1 MRSEKLLGSLKG
13 PGFDSPHLH
22 QMNLNNTYD
31 YAVIGAGIV
40 GLSTALHLQKQNV
53 SVIVLEK
60 EKEPGLHQSGR
71 NSGVIHS
78 GIYYKPN
85 SSKSELSIKGRN
97 LLVEY
102 LQKKNINFRQ
112 EGKIVVDNDLD
123 KLESLL
129 ERSIDLEMEGVKIVQ
144 NDELL
149 SIEPNSVML
158 NGLFVPQA
166 GVVDYKEVVQAYA
179 NDFIEMGGEIK
190 YIEEIKEIEN
200 KNGLKS
206 ISGNKYTYNS
216 EFLINCAGLFSD
228 EIAKLDNMSP
238 NVKIIP
244 FRGEYYKISNTKNK
258 ILNNMIYPM
267 ADPDLPFLGIHLT
280 KTANGDIEA
289 GPNAVLAFSKE
300 GYKWTDINF
309 VDLTKVLTFPGM
321 LKLGKKYFRT
331 GISEMYRSL
340 NKKIFVKEI
349 QKLINGVNLKDI
361 KQIPSGVRAQ
371 AVDKDGNLV
380 DDFLFE
386 EGENSLHVLNSP
398 SPAATASLAIGESI
412 VSKITN

>member
-1 MRSEKLLGSLKG
+1 MT
-13 PGFDSPHLH
+13 
-22 QMNLNNTYD
+22 NNNTYD

-40 GLSTALHLQKQNV
+40 GLSTALHLRKQNV
-53 SVIVLEK
+53 SVVVLEK

-85 SSKSELSIKGRN
+85 SSKSELSIRGRN
-97 LLVEY
+97 LLIEY
-102 LQKKNINFRQ
+102 LKKKDINFRQ
-112 EGKIVVDNDLD
+112 EGKIVVDNDLN
-123 KLESLL
+123 KLENLL
-129 ERSIDLEMEGVKIVQ
+129 DRSIELDMDGVRIVRD
-144 NDELL
+144 DELL

-179 NDFIEMGGEIK
+179 KDFIEMGGEIK

-200 KNGLKS
+200 INGLKS
-206 ISGNKYTYNS
+206 IKGNKDTYNC

-244 FRGEYYKISNTKNK
+244 FRGEYYKISNIKNK
-258 ILNNMIYPM
+258 ILNNMIYPL

-340 NKKIFVKEI
+340 NKNIFVKEI
-349 QKLINGVNLKDI
+349 QKLINGVDLRDI

-412 VSKITN
+412 VSKIFN

>member
-1 MRSEKLLGSLKG
+1 MT
-13 PGFDSPHLH
+13 
-22 QMNLNNTYD
+22 NNTYD

-40 GLSTALHLQKQNV
+40 GLSTALHLRKQNV
-53 SVIVLEK
+53 SVVVLEK

-85 SSKSELSIKGRN
+85 SSKSELSIRGRN
-97 LLVEY
+97 LLIEY
-102 LQKKNINFRQ
+102 LKKKDINYRQ
-112 EGKIVVDNDLD
+112 EGKIVVDNDLN
-123 KLESLL
+123 KLENLL
-129 ERSIDLEMEGVKIVQ
+129 DRSIELDMDGVKIVRD
-144 NDELL
+144 DELL
-149 SIEPNSVML
+149 SIEPSSVML

-179 NDFIEMGGEIK
+179 KDFIEMGGEIK

-200 KNGLKS
+200 INGLKS
-206 ISGNKYTYNS
+206 IKGNKDTYNC

-258 ILNNMIYPM
+258 ILNNMIYPL

-340 NKKIFVKEI
+340 NKNIFVKEI
-349 QKLINGVNLKDI
+349 QKLINGVDLSDI

-412 VSKITN
+412 VSKILN

>member
-1 MRSEKLLGSLKG
+1 MS
-13 PGFDSPHLH
+13 
-22 QMNLNNTYD
+22 NNKTYD
-31 YAVIGAGIV
+31 FAIIGGGIV
-40 GLSTALHLQKQNV
+40 GLSTALHIQKQNK
-53 SVIVLEK
+53 SVVVLEK

-85 SSKSELSIKGRN
+85 TYKSELSIRGRN

-102 LQKKNINFRQ
+102 LALKKIRYRQ
-112 EGKIVVDNDLD
+112 EGKVVVDNDLD
-123 KLESLL
+123 KLTNLL
-129 ERSIDLEMEGVKIVQ
+129 DRSKELGMEGVKLVQ
-144 NDELL
+144 NEQLL
-149 SIEPNSVML
+149 NIEPNSVIL
-158 NGLFVPQA
+158 NGVFVPQA

-179 NDFIEMGGEIK
+179 HDFQENGGEIK
-190 YIEEIKEIEN
+190 LIEEIKEIEN
-200 KNGLKS
+200 INGLKNVKGVHS
-206 ISGNKYTYNS
+206 SYKC

-228 EIAKLDNMSP
+228 EIAKLDGMSP
-238 NVKIIP
+238 DVKIIP
-244 FRGEYYKISNTKNK
+244 FRGEYYKIRDSKK
-258 ILNNMIYPM
+258 EILNNMIYPL

-321 LKLGKKYFRT
+321 IKLGKKYFKT

-340 NKKIFVKEI
+340 NKNVFVKEI
-349 QKLINGVNLKDI
+349 QKLIKGVDPRDI
-361 KQIPSGVRAQ
+361 QQIPSGVRAQ
-371 AVDKDGNLV
+371 AVDKAGNLV

-386 EGENSLHVLNSP
+386 EGDSSLHVLNSP

-412 VSKITN
+412 ASKILD

>member
-1 MRSEKLLGSLKG
+1 MT
-13 PGFDSPHLH
+13 
-22 QMNLNNTYD
+22 NNNTYD

-53 SVIVLEK
+53 SVVVLEK

-85 SSKSELSIKGRN
+85 SSKSELSIRGRN
-97 LLVEY
+97 LLIEY
-102 LQKKNINFRQ
+102 LKKKDINFRQ
-112 EGKIVVDNDLD
+112 EGKIVVDNDLN
-123 KLESLL
+123 KLENLL
-129 ERSIDLEMEGVKIVQ
+129 DRSIELDMEGVKIVRD
-144 NDELL
+144 DELL

-179 NDFIEMGGEIK
+179 KDFIEMGGEIK

-200 KNGLKS
+200 INGLKS
-206 ISGNKYTYNS
+206 IKGNKDTYNC

-258 ILNNMIYPM
+258 ILNNMIYPL

-340 NKKIFVKEI
+340 NKNIFVKEI
-349 QKLINGVNLKDI
+349 QKLINGVDLRDI

-412 VSKITN
+412 VSKILN

>member
-1 MRSEKLLGSLKG
+1 
-13 PGFDSPHLH
+13 
-22 QMNLNNTYD
+22 MNNDNTYD

-53 SVIVLEK
+53 SVVVLEK
-60 EKEPGLHQSGR
+60 EKKPGLHQSGR

-85 SSKSELSIKGRN
+85 SSKSELSIRGRN
-97 LLVEY
+97 LLIEY
-102 LQKKNINFRQ
+102 LKKKDINFRQ
-112 EGKIVVDNDLD
+112 EGKIVVDNDLN
-123 KLESLL
+123 KLENLL
-129 ERSIDLEMEGVKIVQ
+129 DRSIELDMDGVKIVRD
-144 NDELL
+144 DELL

-158 NGLFVPQA
+158 NGLFVPLA
-166 GVVDYKEVVQAYA
+166 GFVDYKEVVQAYA
-179 NDFIEMGGEIK
+179 KDFIEMGGEIK

-200 KNGLKS
+200 INGLKS
-206 ISGNKYTYNS
+206 IKGNKDTYNC

-258 ILNNMIYPM
+258 ILNNMIYPL

-340 NKKIFVKEI
+340 NKNIFVKEI
-349 QKLINGVNLKDI
+349 QKLINGVDLSDI

-412 VSKITN
+412 VSKILN

>member
-1 MRSEKLLGSLKG
+1 
-13 PGFDSPHLH
+13 
-22 QMNLNNTYD
+22 MNLNNTYD
-31 YAVIGAGIV
+31 FAVIGAGIV
-40 GLSTALHLQKQNV
+40 GLSTALHLQKHDV
-53 SVIVLEK
+53 SVVVLEK

-85 SSKSELSIKGRN
+85 SSKSELSIRGRR
-97 LLVEY
+97 LLIEY

-129 ERSIDLEMEGVKIVQ
+129 QRSIDLEMAGVKIVQ

-166 GVVDYKEVVQAYA
+166 GVVDYKDVVQAYA

-206 ISGNKYTYNS
+206 IKGNKYKYNC

-228 EIAKLDNMSP
+228 EIAKLDDMSP
-238 NVKIIP
+238 DVKIIP
-244 FRGEYYKISNTKNK
+244 FRGEYYKISNAKNK
-258 ILNNMIYPM
+258 ILKNMIYPL

-340 NKKIFVKEI
+340 NKNLFVKEI
-349 QKLINGVNLKDI
+349 QKLINGVDLKDI

-371 AVDKDGNLV
+371 AVDKEGNLV

-412 VSKITN
+412 VSKILN

>member
-1 MRSEKLLGSLKG
+1 
-13 PGFDSPHLH
+13 
-22 QMNLNNTYD
+22 MNLNNTYD

-53 SVIVLEK
+53 SVVVLEK

-85 SSKSELSIKGRN
+85 SNKSELSIKGRN

-200 KNGLKS
+200 INGLKS
-206 ISGNKYTYNS
+206 IKGNKDTYNC

-258 ILNNMIYPM
+258 ILNNMIYPL

-412 VSKITN
+412 VSKILN

>member
-1 MRSEKLLGSLKG
+1 
-13 PGFDSPHLH
+13 
-22 QMNLNNTYD
+22 MNLNNTYD

-40 GLSTALHLQKQNV
+40 GLSTALHLQKQNL
-53 SVIVLEK
+53 SVVVLEK

-200 KNGLKS
+200 INGLKS
-206 ISGNKYTYNS
+206 ISGNKYTYNC

-258 ILNNMIYPM
+258 ILNNMIYPL

-280 KTANGDIEA
+280 KTSNGDIEA

-412 VSKITN
+412 VSKILN

>member
-1 MRSEKLLGSLKG
+1 
-13 PGFDSPHLH
+13 
-22 QMNLNNTYD
+22 MNLNNTYD

-40 GLSTALHLQKQNV
+40 GLSTALHLQKQNL
-53 SVIVLEK
+53 SVVVLEK

-200 KNGLKS
+200 INGLKS
-206 ISGNKYTYNS
+206 IKGNKDTYKC

-258 ILNNMIYPM
+258 ILNNMIYPL

-412 VSKITN
+412 VSKILN

>member
-1 MRSEKLLGSLKG
+1 MT
-13 PGFDSPHLH
+13 
-22 QMNLNNTYD
+22 NNNTYD

-53 SVIVLEK
+53 SVVVLEK

-85 SSKSELSIKGRN
+85 SSKSELSIRGRN
-97 LLVEY
+97 LLIEY
-102 LQKKNINFRQ
+102 LKKKDINFRQ
-112 EGKIVVDNDLD
+112 EGKIVVDNDLN
-123 KLESLL
+123 KLENLL
-129 ERSIDLEMEGVKIVQ
+129 DRSIELDMDGVRIVRD
-144 NDELL
+144 DELL

-179 NDFIEMGGEIK
+179 KDFIEMGGEIK

-200 KNGLKS
+200 INGLKS
-206 ISGNKYTYNS
+206 IKGNKDTYNC

-258 ILNNMIYPM
+258 ILNNMIYPL

-309 VDLTKVLTFPGM
+309 VDLTKVVTFPGM

-340 NKKIFVKEI
+340 NKNIFVKEI
-349 QKLINGVNLKDI
+349 QKLINGVDLRDI

-412 VSKITN
+412 VSKILN

>member
-1 MRSEKLLGSLKG
+1 MT
-13 PGFDSPHLH
+13 
-22 QMNLNNTYD
+22 NNTYD

-53 SVIVLEK
+53 SVVVLEK

-85 SSKSELSIKGRN
+85 SSKSELSIRGRN
-97 LLVEY
+97 LLIEY
-102 LQKKNINFRQ
+102 LKKKDINFRQ
-112 EGKIVVDNDLD
+112 EGKIVVDNDLN
-123 KLESLL
+123 KLENLL
-129 ERSIDLEMEGVKIVQ
+129 DRSIELDMDGVRIVRD
-144 NDELL
+144 DELL

-179 NDFIEMGGEIK
+179 KDFIEMGGEIK

-200 KNGLKS
+200 INGLKS
-206 ISGNKYTYNS
+206 IKGNKDTYNC

-258 ILNNMIYPM
+258 ILNNMIYPL

>member
-1 MRSEKLLGSLKG
+1 MT
-13 PGFDSPHLH
+13 
-22 QMNLNNTYD
+22 NNNTYD

-40 GLSTALHLQKQNV
+40 GLSTALHLRKQNV
-53 SVIVLEK
+53 SVVVLEK

-85 SSKSELSIKGRN
+85 SSKSELSIRGRN
-97 LLVEY
+97 LLIEY
-102 LQKKNINFRQ
+102 LKKKDINFRQ
-112 EGKIVVDNDLD
+112 EGKIVVDNDLN
-123 KLESLL
+123 KLENLL
-129 ERSIDLEMEGVKIVQ
+129 DRSIELDMEGVKIVRD
-144 NDELL
+144 DELL

-179 NDFIEMGGEIK
+179 KDFIEMGGEIK

-200 KNGLKS
+200 INGLKS
-206 ISGNKYTYNS
+206 IKGNKDTYNC

-244 FRGEYYKISNTKNK
+244 FMGEYYKISNIKNK
-258 ILNNMIYPM
+258 ILNNMIYPL

-340 NKKIFVKEI
+340 NKNIFVKEI
-349 QKLINGVNLKDI
+349 QKLINGVDLSDI

-412 VSKITN
+412 VSKILN

>member
-1 MRSEKLLGSLKG
+1 
-13 PGFDSPHLH
+13 
-22 QMNLNNTYD
+22 MNLNNTYD

-40 GLSTALHLQKQNV
+40 GLSTALYLQKQNV
-53 SVIVLEK
+53 SVVVLEK

-190 YIEEIKEIEN
+190 YIQEIKEIEN

-244 FRGEYYKISNTKNK
+244 FRGEYYKISNTKNN
-258 ILNNMIYPM
+258 ILNNMIYPL

-340 NKKIFVKEI
+340 NKNIFVKEI

-412 VSKITN
+412 VSKILN